1 MATDYLFKCRTNDAY
16 VIKTLIELL
25 HHTLKT
31 ACFQITP
38 LGITLRMMD
47 SNQKLLID
55 LKLDSDSFFGFFFS
69 TKVENQC
76 INIGINLNHFYRML
90 KSVKK
95 RDSLIFF
102 IEENNIH
109 YLGIE
114 IIPKDMNR
122 KTISMITIQT
132 LENLQIE
139 LPKKYNNSILVYSN
153 EFSKMCKD
161 MIPISST
168 LKIRATK
175 HQIGFYSD
183 VDAIFSREVLLPGDN
198 DIMEKG
204 EYIFE
209 DIFETEHVSRILK
222 ISGLNDKIN
231 LIFEKNM
238 PFHIFSKIGS
248 LGTISLFIKS
258 KKQIED
264 ENNYI

>member
-1 MATDYLFKCRTNDAY
+1 MVEEYLFRCKTNDAY
-16 VIKTLIELL
+16 VIKTLVELL

-38 LGITLRMMD
+38 LGLTLRMMD

-55 LKLDSDSFFGFFFS
+55 LKLESDNFFGFHFS

-95 RDSLIFF
+95 RDSLVFF

-122 KTISMITIQT
+122 KTVSMITIQT

-139 LPKKYNNSILVYSN
+139 LPKKYDNSILVFSN

-183 VDAIFSREVLLPGDN
+183 VDAIFSREVFLPGDSQEN
-198 DIMEKG
+198 ETK

-209 DIFETEHVSRILK
+209 DVFETEHVSRILK

-238 PFHIFSKIGS
+238 PFHIYSKIGS
-248 LGTISLFIKS
+248 LGSISLYIKS